1 MGISLRPEH
10 LKRYAAI
17 ARLLI
22 RHGRSDWAQQIG
34 IDSQAGSAAE
44 SDETPPNDLATELA
58 NDLEKL
64 GPTFVKLGQL
74 VSSRADLLPPAY
86 LAALS
91 RLQDSVGQFPFE
103 QVEQI
108 VTTELGM
115 RLSRAFETFERTPL
129 AAASLGQVH
138 RATLRDG
145 RNVVV
150 KVQRPDIRERIATD
164 FDALEEIAEFLD
176 RHTDTGR
183 RIGLQRLL
191 VELRR
196 TIFNELDYRV
206 EASNL
211 RLFAANLREF
221 PRIVVPEPIEDYC
234 SARVLT
240 MGEIQGA
247 KITSI
252 SPVVLTEIDRS
263 GLAEE
268 LFRAY
273 LKQVLADGLFHADP
287 HPGNVYLTHDHK
299 IALLDLGMVSHLS
312 PGLQQ
317 ELLKL
322 LLAVSE
328 GRGDDAADITLRAS
342 EQLENFDRTE
352 FRRRVADFVAQQQNV
367 RVGQIQAGRLV
378 LEIQRI
384 AVETGV
390 RVPQGFTMLG
400 KALLNLD
407 RVAHVLDPDFDP
419 NASIR
424 RNAMEVL
431 RRQLTKSI
439 TLGGTLQALLETG
452 DFVQKLPQR
461 LSGVLD
467 MLGGR
472 EFKLSVDAIDEAQL
486 LRGIHKVANRIT
498 AGLVLA
504 ALIVGA
510 ALLMR
515 IETPFKLWGY
525 PGLAMLLFLAAAA
538 GGMVMVVRILWRDY
552 WDEAEARMHGR
563 RGPH

>member
-1 MGISLRPEH
+1 MGLSLRPEH
-10 LKRYAAI
+10 IKRYAAI

-22 RHGRSDWAQQIG
+22 RHGRSDWVQQIG
-34 IDSQAGSAAE
+34 IDSPAGSTVA
-44 SDETPPNDLATELA
+44 SDETPPNALAAELT
-58 NDLEKL
+58 NDLEKM

-74 VSSRADLLPPAY
+74 LSSRADLLPPAY

-91 RLQDSVGQFPFE
+91 RLQDSVEPFPFD

-108 VTTELGM
+108 VTHELGT
-115 RLSRAFETFERTPL
+115 RLSRAFGSFEETPL

-138 RATLRDG
+138 RATLRTG
-145 RNVVV
+145 RAVVV
-150 KVQRPDIRERIATD
+150 KVQRPNIREQIATD
-164 FDALEEIAEFLD
+164 FDALEELAEFLD
-176 RHTDTGR
+176 RHSEIGR

-196 TIFNELDYRV
+196 TIFNELDYRL
-206 EASNL
+206 ESANL
-211 RLFAANLREF
+211 RVFAENMREF
-221 PRIVVPEPIEDYC
+221 PRIVVPEPIDDYC

-240 MGEIQGA
+240 MEEVQGT
-247 KITSI
+247 KITTL
-252 SPVVLTEIDRS
+252 SPVVLTEIDRA

-273 LKQVLADGLFHADP
+273 LKQVLADGFFHADP

-299 IALLDLGMVSHLS
+299 IALLDLGMVSRIA

-317 ELLKL
+317 DLLKL

-352 FRRRVADFVAQQQNV
+352 FRSRVGDFVAQQQNV
-367 RVGQIQAGRLV
+367 RVEQIQAGRLV

-390 RVPQGFTMLG
+390 RVPQGFAMLG

-407 RVAHVLDPDFDP
+407 RVAHVLDPKFDP

-424 RNAMEVL
+424 RNAMEML
-431 RRQLTKSI
+431 RRRITKNI
-439 TLGGTLQALLETG
+439 TFGSALQTLMETG

-461 LSGVLD
+461 LNGVLD
-467 MLGGR
+467 MLGSR
-472 EFKLSVDAIDEAQL
+472 EFKLNVDAIDEVQL

-515 IETPFKLWGY
+515 IETPFKLFGY
-525 PGLAMLLFLAAAA
+525 PGLAMVLFLAAAT
-538 GGMVMVVRILWRDY
+538 GGMILVVRILWGDY
-552 WDEAEARMHGR
+552 RDEAEARMHGR
-563 RGPH
+563 RQK

>member
-1 MGISLRPEH
+1 MALSLRPEH

-22 RHGRSDWAQQIG
+22 RHGRSDWVQKIG
-34 IDSQAGSAAE
+34 IDSIESAPE
-44 SDETPPNDLATELA
+44 SASAPENDLAAELA
-58 NDLEKL
+58 ADLERM

-74 VSSRADLLPPAY
+74 LSSRADLLPPAY

-91 RLQDSVGQFPFE
+91 RLQDSVEPVPFE
-103 QVEQI
+103 KIELT
-108 VTTELGM
+108 VTNELGT
-115 RLSRAFETFERTPL
+115 RLARAFDTFEQTPL

-145 RNVVV
+145 RAVVV
-150 KVQRPDIRERIATD
+150 KVQRPDIRERSATD
-164 FDALEEIAEFLD
+164 FDALEEIGEFLD
-176 RHTDTGR
+176 RHTETGR

-191 VELRR
+191 VDFRR
-196 TIFNELDYRV
+196 TIFNELDYRQ

-211 RLFAANLREF
+211 RIFGENMGDF
-221 PRIVVPEPIEDYC
+221 PRIVVPGPIDDYC
-234 SARVLT
+234 TARVLT
-240 MGEIQGA
+240 MEEIQGT
-247 KITSI
+247 KITAL
-252 SPVVLTEIDRS
+252 SPVVLTEIDRT

-273 LKQVLADGLFHADP
+273 LKQVLADGFFHADP
-287 HPGNVYLTHDHK
+287 HPGNVYLTHDHR
-299 IALLDLGMVSHLS
+299 IALLDLGMVAHLT
-312 PGLQQ
+312 PGLQL

-328 GRGDDAADITLRAS
+328 GRGDDAADITLRIS
-342 EQLENFDRTE
+342 EQLESFDRSE

-367 RVGQIQAGRLV
+367 RVEQIQAGRLV

-384 AVETGV
+384 AIETGI
-390 RVPQGFTMLG
+390 RVPQGFAMLG
-400 KALLNLD
+400 KTLLNLD
-407 RVAHVLDPDFDP
+407 RVAHVLDPKFDP

-431 RRQLTKSI
+431 RRRI
-439 TLGGTLQALLETG
+439 TRSVTFGSALQTLLETG

-461 LSGVLD
+461 LNGVLD
-467 MLGGR
+467 MLGSR
-472 EFKLSVDAIDEAQL
+472 EFKLNVDAIDEAQL

-525 PGLAMLLFLAAAA
+525 PGLAILLFLAAAA
-538 GGMVMVVRILWRDY
+538 GGMVMVVRILWGDY
-552 WDEAEARMHGR
+552 KDESEARMHGR
-563 RGPH
+563 RGK